1 MNSPNIPSPTDK
13 EVEIYLEKWNS
24 LENYRL
30 QESSLD
36 KLFLKTYPENAN
48 IDDILVKCA
57 TLNDFYRTNI
67 FKIFPVAKHILSLDV
82 DERLRGGDPNLV
94 NEIAR
99 VKISEKSKNFY
110 SFATKYC
117 SHHRPNDYPIYDYDV
132 ERVLVLCC
140 KRIKFF

>member
-1 MNSPNIPSPTDK
+1 M
-13 EVEIYLEKWNS
+13 
-24 LENYRL
+24 
-30 QESSLD
+30 
-36 KLFLKTYPENAN
+36 
-48 IDDILVKCA
+48 
-57 TLNDFYRTNI
+57 
-67 FKIFPVAKHILSLDV
+67 AKHILSLDV

-132 ERVLVLCC
+132 ERVLVHFKKNDNFYQFTNADL
-140 KRIKFF
+140 RDYVKFKEIILVLSELYNLQCFNLKQVDQYIWQLGKKYFPKSY